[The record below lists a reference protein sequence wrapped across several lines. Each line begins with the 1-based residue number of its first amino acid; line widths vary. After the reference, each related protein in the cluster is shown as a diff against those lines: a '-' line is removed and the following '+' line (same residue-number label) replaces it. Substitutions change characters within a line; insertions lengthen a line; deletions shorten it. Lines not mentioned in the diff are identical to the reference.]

1 MKSTSYTLISNNT
14 SIRWTTADNA
24 FSCAQNTTPPTIH
37 TPTQRDAVSVSGA
50 IFLTWPDSHWHRDSN
65 LKSSNESEI

>member
-1 MKSTSYTLISNNT
+1 MKSTSYTLIGIDT

-24 FSCAQNTTPPTIH
+24 FSCEQNTTPPTIY
-37 TPTQRDAVSVSGA
+37 TPTRRDAVNVSGT
-50 IFLTWPDSHWHRDSN
+50 IFLTWSDSHWHRDSN